1 MKRKLIASY
10 ISMLVLFS
18 LFTYIFVL
26 PVIYQMVRN
35 NLIETSGQT
44 MNRWCTELSSVMNFG
59 RTYILNISTNKH
71 MQEALRTLAESG
83 YEPES
88 GEQEL
93 AQARTLMEQSGILK
107 EVMYA
112 NDVTMQNVPFLVE
125 VCCRTPDGRYL
136 PVYSSS
142 RSNEPEEWEAPLSQ
156 EWIHALEQRS
166 GKFLWTIY
174 HSGSNEY
181 IRLSKV
187 VYDMNDYSRIIGIIS
202 LDLSYVHIAQNVLN
216 PLRQQYGIETA
227 IVDRGNRQII
237 GYYTIRLSREE
248 IFDYMDGNPVLVHN
262 GKDCFFAFQLD
273 NTDYY
278 LTGLKSL
285 DLVRTTYLKTCLMLM
300 AGAGGTLVLGLFLTV
315 ILSHRIMEPVVQLS
329 QTMKEVEYGDL
340 DITAKTKEKGE
351 IGELYSSFNYMIRMI
366 NELIQENY
374 VTRLNQK
381 QSELNALESQINTHF
396 LYNTLDTI
404 NWMARD
410 HDAPDISYLVT
421 NLSTLLRTSLNHG
434 KNRMTV
440 AQELTHA
447 RSYMNIQ
454 KVRFGD
460 LFTVQEEIDQ
470 DILDDI
476 VLKMLLQPL
485 IENAIL
491 HGFQHC
497 QPCQEAGGTASG
509 SGVPGEPP
517 VLTVRAR
524 NLGDAVRFQ
533 ICSPATRENFLRIQE
548 ILNQVPD
555 VPCNNYGISSIRNR
569 LEIAYNHE
577 AQYFY
582 ELDGEGV
589 LTATIQ
595 IPRRYTRG

>member
-26 PVIYQMVRN
+26 PVIYKMVRN

-44 MNRWCTELSSVMNFG
+44 MNRWCMELSSVMNFG
-59 RTYILNISTNKH
+59 RTYILNISTNKNI
-71 MQEALRTLAESG
+71 QDALRKLTENVCDLESD
-83 YEPES
+83 EREL
-88 GEQEL
+88 EQV
-93 AQARTLMEQSGILK
+93 RTLMEQSGILK

-142 RSNEPEEWEAPLSQ
+142 RSNTPEDGEDQPSEEW
-156 EWIHALEQRS
+156 IRALEQRS

-174 HSGSNEY
+174 KNGSNEY

-187 VYDMNDYSRIIGIIS
+187 VYDMNDYSNIIGIIS

-227 IVDRGNRQII
+227 IVDRQNRQII
-237 GYYTIRLSREE
+237 GYHTIWVSEE
-248 IFDYMDGNPVLVHN
+248 ELYDYIDKNPVLIHN
-262 GKDCFFAFQLD
+262 GKDCFFSFQLN

-278 LTGLKSL
+278 LVGLKSL
-285 DLVRTTYLKTCLMLM
+285 DLVRSTYLKTCLMLM
-300 AGAGGTLVLGLFLTV
+300 AGAGGTLVLGLFLTAV
-315 ILSHRIMEPVVQLS
+315 LSHKIMEPVVELS

-340 DITAKTKEKGE
+340 DITVETREKGE
-351 IGELYSSFNYMIRMI
+351 IGELYCSFNYMIQMI

-404 NWMARD
+404 NWMAKD

-434 KNRMTV
+434 KNKMTV

-460 LFTVQEEIDQ
+460 LFTVQEEIDE
-470 DILDDI
+470 DILEDI

-491 HGFQHC
+491 HGFQH
-497 QPCQEAGGTASG
+497 SDI
-509 SGVPGEPP
+509 SRRNP
-517 VLTVRAR
+517 VLTVRAQ
-524 NLGDAVRFQ
+524 NLGDALRFQ
-533 ICSPATRENFLRIQE
+533 ICNPATRESFLRIQD
-548 ILNQVPD
+548 ILNQVPY
-555 VPCNNYGISSIRNR
+555 VPCNNYGISSIKNR

-577 AQYFY
+577 ADYSY
-582 ELDGEGV
+582 AMDGECV

-595 IPRRYTRG
+595 IPRRFTNI